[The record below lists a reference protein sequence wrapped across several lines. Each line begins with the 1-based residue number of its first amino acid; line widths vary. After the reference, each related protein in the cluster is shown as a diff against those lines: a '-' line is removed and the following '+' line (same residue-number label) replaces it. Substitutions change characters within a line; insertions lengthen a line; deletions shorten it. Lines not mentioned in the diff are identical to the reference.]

1 MTGRE
6 IPEEVEMTEEVVITV
21 VVVMTEVVVMTALVE
36 IGSAEN
42 AATPTSHFEPS
53 AIAVMPQSLVEEM
66 TAVVNVV
73 VVVMSA
79 EEAEMTEV
87 DKIAPVEIGIAL
99 SATTPT
105 FHFEPNAIAAM
116 PQEEAEIVEA
126 QEGEKEEAVA
136 VNAVVN
142 VGVLIKSAMIE
153 EIETTVENVETITG
167 ARMTGPAHNAIIP
180 TSHSEP
186 NATAVMHPRVEA
198 VARREEVQG
207 AENVAAQGV
216 ATEEAQEAEIVAV
229 QGAATEEA
237 QEAENVAAPG
247 VATEEAQEAENVA
260 ADKEVR
266 VEMDGEDL
274 LSVAHQDE
282 FSNHGNLKMNPG
294 IIVIERIQVT
304 PLGTIEGGNFHG

>member
-1 MTGRE
+1 
-6 IPEEVEMTEEVVITV
+6 MTEVAEVTKG
-21 VVVMTEVVVMTALVE
+21 VVMTEVVVMTALVE

-216 ATEEAQEAEIVAV
+216 ATEEAQEAE
-229 QGAATEEA
+229 
-237 QEAENVAAPG
+237 
-247 VATEEAQEAENVA
+247 NVA

-274 LSVAHQDE
+274 LSVAHQDG

-294 IIVIERIQVT
+294 IIVIERIQVI

>member
-1 MTGRE
+1 
-6 IPEEVEMTEEVVITV
+6 MTEVAEVTKG
-21 VVVMTEVVVMTALVE
+21 VVMTEVVVMTALVE
-36 IGSAEN
+36 IGSAVN

-66 TAVVNVV
+66 TAVVNVA

-87 DKIAPVEIGIAL
+87 DTIAPVEIGIAL

-216 ATEEAQEAEIVAV
+216 ATEEAQEAE
-229 QGAATEEA
+229 
-237 QEAENVAAPG
+237 
-247 VATEEAQEAENVA
+247 NVA

-294 IIVIERIQVT
+294 IIVIERIQVI